1 MRKRFLS
8 TVLVLIMLLSLAPMS
23 ALADDTFRSGDFTF
37 VIETGVACVK
47 KYNGS
52 SSSVSVPSKV
62 DYDGVTY
69 KVRNIHQDA
78 FKNCTTI
85 QKLVLP
91 ETVNRI
97 GKQAFANC
105 TSLNSITING
115 DLNGVH
121 TVDNTFYNIGAN
133 SDYLNVTF
141 GPEVTAIPSNL
152 FDSTYSKSEG
162 YYPHITSVTIPD
174 SVTSIGLGAFNN
186 CHDLKTVRLGS
197 GVKSIGTNAFRNTAI
212 QSLTIDGNCT
222 VGKYAF
228 LYCHSLKELTING
241 DCTLIEGCFAHCTG
255 LESIKIN
262 GTIKDNIQSSISENP
277 VLFIA
282 PPFYNVGSNSDSLKV
297 TFGKSVS
304 VIPERLFATH
314 SSKSEGTYARITEVD
329 LPSSISSI
337 GDYAFY
343 NCHDLKV
350 ANYEGSPSEWIN
362 VPVGAGNEPLWSAH
376 FNFGSSY
383 SFYDVHPTDYCYDA
397 VKWAVDNEITMGTTP
412 TTFEPKKTC
421 TRAQTVTFLWRAA
434 GKPEPVGMS
443 NPFYDVK
450 RDDYYYKAVLWAVS
464 EGITKGTTDTTF
476 SPNATVSRAQTVTFL
491 WRMANKPMI
500 SGNNPFYD
508 VVKGDYF
515 YDAVLWA
522 AAMNITTGTTPTTFS
537 PNDGCNRGQIVTFI
551 YRYMGK

>member
-115 DLNGVH
+115 DLNEVY

-162 YYPHITSVTIPD
+162 YYPHITNVTIPD

-186 CHDLKTVRLGS
+186 CHDLKAVRLGS

-241 DCTLIEGCFAHCTG
+241 DCTLIEGCFAHCTS
-255 LESIKIN
+255 LKSIKIN
-262 GTIKDNIQSSISENP
+262 GTIKDNI
-277 VLFIA
+277 
-282 PPFYNVGSNSDSLKV
+282 
-297 TFGKSVS
+297 
-304 VIPERLFATH
+304 
-314 SSKSEGTYARITEVD
+314 
-329 LPSSISSI
+329 
-337 GDYAFY
+337 
-343 NCHDLKV
+343 
-350 ANYEGSPSEWIN
+350 
-362 VPVGAGNEPLWSAH
+362 
-376 FNFGSSY
+376 
-383 SFYDVHPTDYCYDA
+383 
-397 VKWAVDNEITMGTTP
+397 
-412 TTFEPKKTC
+412 
-421 TRAQTVTFLWRAA
+421 
-434 GKPEPVGMS
+434 
-443 NPFYDVK
+443 
-450 RDDYYYKAVLWAVS
+450 
-464 EGITKGTTDTTF
+464 
-476 SPNATVSRAQTVTFL
+476 
-491 WRMANKPMI
+491 
-500 SGNNPFYD
+500 
-508 VVKGDYF
+508 
-515 YDAVLWA
+515 
-522 AAMNITTGTTPTTFS
+522 
-537 PNDGCNRGQIVTFI
+537 
-551 YRYMGK
+551 

>member
-8 TVLVLIMLLSLAPMS
+8 TVLVLIMLLSLAPIS

-105 TSLNSITING
+105 T
-115 DLNGVH
+115 
-121 TVDNTFYNIGAN
+121 
-133 SDYLNVTF
+133 
-141 GPEVTAIPSNL
+141 
-152 FDSTYSKSEG
+152 
-162 YYPHITSVTIPD
+162 
-174 SVTSIGLGAFNN
+174 
-186 CHDLKTVRLGS
+186 
-197 GVKSIGTNAFRNTAI
+197 
-212 QSLTIDGNCT
+212 
-222 VGKYAF
+222 
-228 LYCHSLKELTING
+228 
-241 DCTLIEGCFAHCTG
+241 LIEGCFAHCTS

-282 PPFYNVGSNSDSLKV
+282 PPFYNIGSNSDSLKV

-350 ANYEGSPSEWIN
+350 VNYEGSPSEWIN
-362 VPVGAGNEPLWSAH
+362 VPVGTGNEPLWSAH